1 MALSMLESQHEGEC
15 YMIISDFTKL
25 ELDLFRN
32 NCNFVGNEKDIFDL
46 RSQGVP
52 LEIIAES
59 LNLSVDGAKR
69 ISQKVNKKIIR
80 VLSHF

>member
-1 MALSMLESQHEGEC
+1 
-15 YMIISDFTKL
+15 MIISDFTKP
-25 ELDLFRN
+25 ELDLFRS
-32 NCNFVGNEKDIFDL
+32 NCNFVGCEKDIFDL

-52 LEIIAES
+52 LETIAES

-69 ISQKVNKKIIR
+69 ISQKVNKKIVR

>member
-1 MALSMLESQHEGEC
+1 
-15 YMIISDFTKL
+15 MIISDFTKP
-25 ELDLFRN
+25 ELDLFRS
-32 NCNFVGNEKDIFDL
+32 NCNFVGCEKDIFDM

-52 LEIIAES
+52 LEAIAES

>member
-1 MALSMLESQHEGEC
+1 
-15 YMIISDFTKL
+15 MIISDFTKP
-25 ELDLFRN
+25 ELDLFRS
-32 NCNFVGNEKDIFDL
+32 NCNFVGCEKDIFDM

-52 LEIIAES
+52 LENIAES